1 MKCFR
6 SSWRDRHSWDMASAC
21 PSRPFSL
28 RRTSPTYQSRS
39 GWIAQQ
45 SVWLG
50 TVWAC
55 SCLFYFQQVTEF
67 MYQIGHELGRLIRVD
82 YSWNSEP
89 QENLSNQGVNN
100 SCCVVILQRKCFSPL
115 CEVITYHYYASV
127 SLICSCGETQD
138 IECYLFHVWSHRILM
153 QMRTLGSL
161 SQFAHLTANAVSTP
175 PCHILLH
182 RWPPKA
188 LSCTSGNTFDS

>member
-6 SSWRDRHSWDMASAC
+6 SSWRDRHSWDTASAC

-28 RRTSPTYQSRS
+28 RRTSPTYQSRC
-39 GWIAQQ
+39 GWIAQPIRLTGDGMGMFL
-45 SVWLG
+45 SV
-50 TVWAC
+50 
-55 SCLFYFQQVTEF
+55 LFPAGNKIHVSDRTWTR
-67 MYQIGHELGRLIRVD
+67 RLIRVD
-82 YSWNSEP
+82 YSWKSEP
-89 QENLSNQGVNN
+89 QENLSNQGVSN
-100 SCCVVILQRKCFSPL
+100 SCCLVILQRKRFSPL

-138 IECYLFHVWSHRILM
+138 IECYLFHGWSHRILM

-175 PCHILLH
+175 LCHILFH

-188 LSCTSGNTFDS
+188 LSCASGSTFDS